1 MTSTLTRPSDHD
13 RPPRRRRRRR
23 LLVTIAVTVLLVL
36 AVAGTAAWWFL
47 RGDAPAA
54 VDLGTAAASVEAT
67 ASTVDAQA
75 SSDTTLSVA
84 DSAAVTSTIA
94 GTWTVDS
101 SVGEFSYEDST
112 GTFVG
117 FRVDEELAGLG
128 STTAVG
134 RTPAVSGTVTIDGTT
149 LTAATI
155 EADMTA
161 TTTNDSRRDDR
172 VQSALGTATSPTA
185 TFVLTAPVELGADAA
200 SGGIVT
206 VEAIGDLTIH
216 GVTQQ
221 VTIPLQAQLVDG
233 TIVIVGSTEITF
245 ADYGVTVPEAPIVL
259 SAEDTGTLE
268 LQLFLQAT

>member
-13 RPPRRRRRRR
+13 RPPRRRRRR
-23 LLVTIAVTVLLVL
+23 LVTLAVTVLLLL

-47 RGDAPAA
+47 RDDAPAA
-54 VDLGTAAASVEAT
+54 VDLGTAAASLEVT
-67 ASTVDAQA
+67 ASTADAQA
-75 SSDTTLSVA
+75 TADTTL
-84 DSAAVTSTIA
+84 AVTDGVATTAIA
-94 GTWTVDS
+94 GTWTVDT

-134 RTPAVSGTVTIDGTT
+134 RTPAVSGTVTIEGTT
-149 LTAATI
+149 VTAATI

-172 VQSALGTATSPTA
+172 VQTALDTATYPTA
-185 TFVLTAPVELGADAA
+185 TFVLTEPVDLGTDAA
-200 SGGIVT
+200 SGATAT
-206 VEAIGDLTIH
+206 VDATGDLTIH

-233 TIVIVGSTEITF
+233 TIVIVGATEITF
-245 ADYGVTVPEAPIVL
+245 ADYGVSVPEAPIVL

-268 LQLFLQAT
+268 LQLFLQAS